1 MPVLLEAGNRAFGDL
16 LPSTLRL
23 AAKLGDPNSTKRFET
38 A

>member
-23 AAKLGDPNSTKRFET
+23 VAKPFLSIFFGLDS
-38 A
+38 